1 MMKAV
6 SLKKVQL
13 LVAGFVAGLML
24 LVGAGNLLAADIP
37 NYKWT
42 AALNVAESTINY
54 KIVHKFK
61 ELIEERSGGKIILN
75 IYPNGQLG
83 SDKEM
88 MEALTMGN
96 IGFSSTITTGLV
108 DFVPENAVFDLPS
121 AFPSLE
127 VMRKVLD
134 SPFKDLMNKYN
145 AKGNIM
151 LLGYADA
158 GFRQTTSNR
167 PIRSVADFDG
177 LKIRVMQ
184 NPYHITYWKSLGANA
199 LAMDFSEVYIALQ
212 QGQIDAQ
219 ENPYMNIVANKFY
232 EAQKYVIET
241 NHVGHI
247 IVFVMNNHLYQ
258 SLPANVKSLVDACS
272 KDAIAYG
279 RSLADESIAADKKV
293 ITDNNVEII
302 KLSPADYEQMK
313 KKAAPVYKQIRAKIG
328 DELVDSFLKEID
340 AAK

>member
-1 MMKAV
+1 MN
-6 SLKKVQL
+6 
-13 LVAGFVAGLML
+13 AGRLIKFQSFFAGLVVM
-24 LVGAGNLLAADIP
+24 VGLFLCDTQAFSADMP

-54 KIVHKFK
+54 KIVQKFK
-61 ELIEERSGGKIILN
+61 DLIEAKSGGKIIIN
-75 IYPNGQLG
+75 IYANGQLG
-83 SDKEM
+83 GDKEM
-88 MEALTMGN
+88 MEGLTMGN
-96 IGFSSTITTGLV
+96 IDFSSTITTGLV

-121 AFPSLE
+121 AFPNID

-158 GFRQTTSNR
+158 GFRQTTSNKEV
-167 PIRSVADFDG
+167 RSATDIEG
-177 LKIRVMQ
+177 MKIRVMQ

-247 IVFVMNNHLYQ
+247 IVFVMNNTLYKG
-258 SLPANVKSLVDACS
+258 LPSNVRALVDDCS
-272 KDAIAYG
+272 KEAVSYG
-279 RSLADESIAADKKV
+279 RGLADESIASDKKI
-293 ITDNNVEII
+293 ITDNKVEII
-302 KLSPADYEQMK
+302 KLSSADLEKMK
-313 KKAAPVYKQIRAKIG
+313 KMAEPVYKQIRAKVG
-328 DELVDSFLKEID
+328 DELVDAFLKQVD
-340 AAK
+340 AAM